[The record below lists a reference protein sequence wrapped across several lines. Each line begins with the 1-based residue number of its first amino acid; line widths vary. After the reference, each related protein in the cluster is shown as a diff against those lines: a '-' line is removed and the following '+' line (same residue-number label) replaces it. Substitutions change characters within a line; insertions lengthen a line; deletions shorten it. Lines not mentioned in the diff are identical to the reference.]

1 MGSGR
6 GQNGGGCHPAEARK
20 GRSVFYQGMASS
32 TRTKAPQRGTKSK
45 SGRRLPPKVK
55 SRPDIPWLAVAVLG
69 ILVALA
75 IGLGIYAYANNRPTP
90 TPTAAGVPCDRLEQ
104 TQVHYH
110 AALQIVHEGVLTHLP
125 ANLGIVTD
133 STGAVSCYYWLH
145 VHAANP
151 DVIHIESPANDKFN
165 VGQFFAVWTAWNKNS
180 GLPSEPLDATHV
192 STFTLTPSEKL
203 YVYVD
208 ASDGKGPQ
216 LFTGDPTTIVLA
228 KHEVIS
234 LVISS
239 ETTSPTPPTFNWSS
253 PANSQL

>member
-32 TRTKAPQRGTKSK
+32 TRAKAPQRGTKSK

-55 SRPDIPWLAVAVLG
+55 SGPDIPWLAVAVLG

-125 ANLGIVTD
+125 ANLGIVTN
-133 STGAVSCYYWLH
+133 STGAASCYYWLH
-145 VHAANP
+145 VHADNP

-165 VGQFFAVWTAWNKNS
+165 LGQFFAVWTAWNKNS
-180 GLPSEPLDATHV
+180 GL
-192 STFTLTPSEKL
+192 PSEKL

-216 LFTGDPTTIVLA
+216 LFTGDPTKIELA

-239 ETTSPTPPTFNWSS
+239 ETTAPTPPTFNWSS